1 MADGRVRVEIDLHKA
16 VDSSLQLLF
25 ANDSYLLEA
34 DVAERAVAAKLAS
47 HLARHFPQHRVD
59 VEYNRHG
66 LEPKMVNLPTNCR
79 GGGRRRIYPDIVV
92 HLRGNDDENLLVI
105 QIKKETNHESRDCDR
120 SIIAAMKRE
129 FGYRAGL
136 LVELP
141 AGAGATQRK
150 SSLNWF

>member
-1 MADGRVRVEIDLHKA
+1 MA
-16 VDSSLQLLF
+16 F
-25 ANDSYLLEA
+25 ANAFSSPRRQLDLSAIDTVVAKFAGYLA
-34 DVAERAVAAKLAS
+34 PR
-47 HLARHFPQHRVD
+47 FPQHCVD

-66 LEPKMVNLPTNCR
+66 LEPKMVDLPANCH

-105 QIKKETNHESRDCDR
+105 QIKKETNPESRDCDR

-136 LVELP
+136 LLELP
-141 AGAGATQRK
+141 AGAGASQRE
-150 SSLNWF
+150 SSLSWF